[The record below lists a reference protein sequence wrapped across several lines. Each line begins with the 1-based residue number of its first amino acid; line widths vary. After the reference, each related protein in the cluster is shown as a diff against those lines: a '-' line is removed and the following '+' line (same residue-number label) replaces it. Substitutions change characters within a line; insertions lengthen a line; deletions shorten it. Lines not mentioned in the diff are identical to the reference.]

1 MLSGHSAAQEIKH
14 LWKFTSDFIG
24 PQILNFERSLGL
36 FPGPQSSLVPPCKI
50 LLEALK
56 LESLFLFLFSICAHN
71 YLFNHNLTHHRI
83 WISSI
88 HLLVYIP
95 HNHRSPKLS
104 YLPSFYFIVKSCNF
118 SLLFNFT
125 SWRPTILV
133 LALWV
138 NKRCF
143 SSLIGNYNPGYMLNI
158 CDDSDFHR
166 LLILLNKHLFY
177 LLIDLLTFSTYIS
190 DLNALAVK
198 ELDNMM
204 LFLWSHDSKFV
215 VCMTIWNCTCSF
227 LTQTIIYSTSCNT
240 QQLDKITIK
249 W

>member
-1 MLSGHSAAQEIKH
+1 M
-14 LWKFTSDFIG
+14 
-24 PQILNFERSLGL
+24 
-36 FPGPQSSLVPPCKI
+36 I
-50 LLEALK
+50 LLDLK
-56 LESLFLFLFSICAHN
+56 
-71 YLFNHNLTHHRI
+71 
-83 WISSI
+83 SSI
-88 HLLVYIP
+88 LREVSACSRDPKAVLFHLA
-95 HNHRSPKLS
+95 K
-104 YLPSFYFIVKSCNF
+104 F
-118 SLLFNFT
+118 
-125 SWRPTILV
+125 SWRPWSWNLYSCFFSPYMHIIICSIIIWLITEYEFLPFIFWFTSLTTTDLLNCLTFLHFISLSNLV
-133 LALWV
+133 ISTSYLISQVEDQPYWFWLWV